1 MESFGISSRL
11 EFIRQAERLK
21 DTLRSAYTTCGRTE
35 SVAEHTWRL
44 TLLVVTFADALPDV
58 DLLKLLKIC
67 ILHDLGEAVGGDIP
81 APLQSATASK
91 SVKEREDFLS
101 LVDPLPDKVKLEF
114 VSLWDEYEDGSSPEA
129 RVAKALDKL
138 ETILQHNQGRNPEN
152 FDYEFNIEYGRTH
165 TNRVPIA
172 ATIRDLLDVETKAR
186 ARASQRAR
194 QA

>member
-1 MESFGISSRL
+1 MESSSVSSRL

-21 DTLRSAYTTCGRTE
+21 DTLRSAYTTSGRTE

-67 ILHDLGEAVGGDIP
+67 ILHDLGEAVDGDIP
-81 APLQSATASK
+81 APLQSPTASK
-91 SVKEREDFLS
+91 SAKEREDFLS
-101 LVDPLPDKVKLEF
+101 LVDPLPDKVKSEF

-138 ETILQHNQGRNPEN
+138 ETILQHIQGRNPED

-186 ARASQRAR
+186 AR
-194 QA
+194 